1 MSKVWNG
8 RFYVPAN
15 PEDVF
20 RNHKVKP
27 FDNKIWVATNAKGVV
42 TMTNKMTYAQA
53 VRRAIEGTIT
63 PEVITKLEALEAQ
76 LQKKATAE
84 RKPTAKQTANAKV
97 RATLVNFINQNSE
110 GHGFTVTELIKHCPE
125 VKDKDYSNQ
134 YVSAILRQAVQAGE
148 ISKGSVKRRTYFAP
162 IGTYEMEEGA

>member
-42 TMTNKMTYAQA
+42 IMTKMTYVKALDR
-53 VRRAIEGTIT
+53 VINGGEVT
-63 PEVITKLEALEAQ
+63 PEVIDKLEALRAT
-76 LQKKATAE
+76 LAKKATAE
-84 RKPTAKQTANAKV
+84 RKPTAKQTANAET
-97 RATLVNFINQNSE
+97 RAALVNFINQNAE
-110 GHGFTVTELIKHCPE
+110 GNGFTVTDLLKQCPE
-125 VKDKDYSNQ
+125 VEGDSNQ
-134 YVSAILRQAVQAGE
+134 HVSAILRQAVQAGE

>member
-20 RNHKVKP
+20 RNHKVKS

-42 TMTNKMTYAQA
+42 IMTKMTYVKALDR
-53 VRRAIEGTIT
+53 VISGGEVT
-63 PEVITKLEALEAQ
+63 PEVIDKLEALRTTLA
-76 LQKKATAE
+76 KKATAE
-84 RKPTAKQTANAKV
+84 RKPTAKQTANAET
-97 RATLVNFINQNSE
+97 RAALVNFINQNAE
-110 GHGFTVTELIKHCPE
+110 GNGFTVTDLLKQCPE
-125 VKDKDYSNQ
+125 VEGDSNQ
-134 YVSAILRQAVQAGE
+134 HVSAILRQAVQAGE

-162 IGTYEMEEGA
+162 IGTYETEEGA

>member
-42 TMTNKMTYAQA
+42 IMTKMTYVKALDR
-53 VRRAIEGTIT
+53 VINGGEVTS
-63 PEVITKLEALEAQ
+63 EVIDKLEALRAT
-76 LQKKATAE
+76 LAKKATAE
-84 RKPTAKQTANAKV
+84 RKPTAKQTANAET
-97 RATLVNFINQNSE
+97 RAALVNFINQNAE
-110 GHGFTVTELIKHCPE
+110 GNGFTVTDLLKQCPE
-125 VKDKDYSNQ
+125 VEGDSNQ
-134 YVSAILRQAVQAGE
+134 HVSAILRQAVQAGE

>member
-42 TMTNKMTYAQA
+42 IMTKMTYVKALDR
-53 VRRAIEGTIT
+53 VINGGEVTS
-63 PEVITKLEALEAQ
+63 EVIDKLEALRAT
-76 LQKKATAE
+76 LAKKATAE
-84 RKPTAKQTANAKV
+84 RKPTAKQTANAET
-97 RATLVNFINQNSE
+97 RAALVNFINQNAE
-110 GHGFTVTELIKHCPE
+110 GNGFTVTDLLKQCPE
-125 VKDKDYSNQ
+125 VEGDSNQ
-134 YVSAILRQAVQAGE
+134 HVSAILRQAVQAGE

-162 IGTYEMEEGA
+162 IGTYETEEGA

>member
-27 FDNKIWVATNAKGVV
+27 FDNKIRVATNAKGVV
-42 TMTNKMTYAQA
+42 TMTKKMTYAQA

-63 PEVITKLEALEAQ
+63 PEVVEKLEALEAQ

-84 RKPTAKQTANAKV
+84 RKPTAKQTANAET
-97 RATLVNFINQNSE
+97 RAALVNFINQNAE
-110 GHGFTVTELIKHCPE
+110 GNGFTVTDLLKQCPE
-125 VKDKDYSNQ
+125 VEGDSNQ
-134 YVSAILRQAVQAGE
+134 HVSAILRQAVQAGE

-162 IGTYEMEEGA
+162 IGTYETEEGA

>member
-20 RNHKVKP
+20 RNHKVKS

-42 TMTNKMTYAQA
+42 IMTKMTYVKALDR
-53 VRRAIEGTIT
+53 VINGGEVTS
-63 PEVITKLEALEAQ
+63 EVIDKLEALRAT
-76 LQKKATAE
+76 LAKKATAE
-84 RKPTAKQTANAKV
+84 RKPTAKQTANAET
-97 RATLVNFINQNSE
+97 RATLVNFINQNAE
-110 GHGFTVTELIKHCPE
+110 GNGFTVTDLLKQCPE
-125 VKDKDYSNQ
+125 VEGDSNQ
-134 YVSAILRQAVQAGE
+134 HVSAILRQAVQAGE

-162 IGTYEMEEGA
+162 IGTYETEEGA